1 MIFGKNLLLRCG
13 RGVRRKRV
21 KLPFLKPGKD
31 PNLPSSYCPISLTS
45 CICKLFERMV
55 NHRLMWFLEKNNI
68 LCPEQSGFRK
78 HSSTIDAL
86 TQQTCHIDKGF
97 KGKKHIVSVFFDLKK
112 AYDTVWRAEILNY
125 MHEMG
130 LRGNLSAFAEGFLS
144 SREFC
149 VRVGTSHSEY
159 FVQEEGLPQ
168 GSVLSVTLC
177 AIAINEITKQ
187 LGSEVHCTLYMDNFT
202 IFVSAATITHSTRII
217 QIAIN
222 NVEQWMK
229 TKGMRFSTEKTVAIK
244 CEKRKKGEE
253 PQLTLH
259 GSRVQ
264 VREST
269 HYLGLIIDKRLNWK
283 DHMDHLRAKCTFSVN
298 LIKHVSHLSW
308 GADRKMLQR
317 LYTALVQ
324 SKLNYGASKSN
335 VLKCLEP
342 IQNAC
347 LRAITGAF
355 QSSPAVSLCVE
366 TGMLPLD
373 FSRDML
379 TLKHFFKIQSLSN
392 SPTHRAVIGPL
403 GDPTPRME
411 HINELCTQYQV
422 QTPKILTTVV
432 PEIPS
437 WTYPPIR
444 ICPFLETKKQGL
456 LNKEM

>member
-1 MIFGKNLLLRCG
+1 MYPKQWSKEI
-13 RGVRRKRV
+13 

-31 PNLPSSYCPISLTS
+31 PNLPSSYCLISLTS
-45 CICKLFERMV
+45 CICKLFERMM

-78 HSSTIDAL
+78 HRPTIDAL
-86 TQQTCHIDKGF
+86 TQLTCHIEKGF
-97 KGKKHIVSVFFDLKK
+97 KEKKHTVAVFFDLEK
-112 AYDTVWRAEILNY
+112 AYDTVWRPEILYY

-130 LRGNLSAFAEGFLS
+130 LKGNLSAFAEGFLS
-144 SREFC
+144 FREFC
-149 VRVGTSHSEY
+149 VRVGASHSEY
-159 FVQEEGLPQ
+159 VVQEEGLPQ
-168 GSVLSVTLC
+168 GSVLSVTLF

-187 LGSEVHCTLYMDNFT
+187 LGPEVHCTLYVDNFT
-202 IFVSAATITHSTRII
+202 IFVSVATITHSTRII

-222 NVEQWMK
+222 NLEQWTK
-229 TKGMRFSTEKTVAIK
+229 TKGMRFSIEKTVAIK
-244 CEKRKKGEE
+244 FEKRKKGEE
-253 PQLTLH
+253 PQPTLYD
-259 GSRVQ
+259 SRVQ

-269 HYLGLIIDKRLNWK
+269 RYLGLIIDKRLNWV
-283 DHMDHLRAKCTFSVN
+283 DHVDHLRAKCTSSVN
-298 LIKHVSHLSW
+298 LIKQVSHLSW
-308 GADRKMLQR
+308 GADRKSLR
-317 LYTALVQ
+317 LYTTLVQ
-324 SKLNYGASKSN
+324 SKLDYGAQVYGASKSN
-335 VLKCLEP
+335 VLRHLEP

-355 QSSPAVSLCVE
+355 RSSPAVSFCME
-366 TGMLPLD
+366 TGMLSLD

-379 TLKHFFKIQSLSN
+379 TLKHFFKIQSLPN

-403 GDPTPRME
+403 GYPTPRME

-422 QTPKILTTVV
+422 QTPKILTNVV

-456 LNKEM
+456 LDEEM